1 LITWLRELEL
11 SAVLGTPLATQPAGR
26 MLVAV
31 READRPGFTRA
42 DQELFMILGRQAGAA
57 LENARL
63 YSELRESLKN
73 IEMSQ
78 QALIESEKQAA
89 AGRLTAAI
97 AHEINNPLQALQNCL
112 DLASRKNLNQ
122 TERTHYLELAKSE
135 LVRLMS
141 TVQRMLDFYRP
152 GVRDRK
158 STQVNDLLERI
169 LALMKPQFDELGIVV
184 HLALDPKL
192 PLVMVVSNQIQ
203 QLFFTLLINA
213 MEAIPDGGEIWVQ
226 TRRLS
231 KLKPP
236 AIEIIIEDSGPGIP
250 ESQRANLFKPVE
262 STKEKGTGLGL
273 SVSYGIMTAH
283 GGKIPLLDGRGR
295 GACFQLILPEGD
307 KQ

>member
-1 LITWLRELEL
+1 
-11 SAVLGTPLATQPAGR
+11 
-26 MLVAV
+26 
-31 READRPGFTRA
+31 
-42 DQELFMILGRQAGAA
+42 MILARQAGAA

-63 YSELRESLKN
+63 YPELIESMKN

-78 QALIESEKQAA
+78 QALIESEKQAS

-112 DLASRKNLNQ
+112 DLVSRKNLSQ
-122 TERTHYLELAKSE
+122 SERGHYLEMAKSE
-135 LVRLMS
+135 LTRLMT

-158 STQVNDLLERI
+158 ATQVNELLERV
-169 LALMKPQFDELGIVV
+169 LALMKPQFDELGITV
-184 HLALDPKL
+184 HLDLEPKL
-192 PLVMVVSNQIQ
+192 PFVIVVSNQIQ
-203 QLFFTLLINA
+203 QVFFNLLINA
-213 MEAIPDGGEIWVQ
+213 MEAIPDGGDIWIT
-226 TRRLS
+226 TRHL
-231 KLKPP
+231 KKWKPP
-236 AIEIIIEDSGPGIP
+236 AIEIVIEDSGPGIP

-283 GGKIPLLDGRGR
+283 GGKITLLDGRGR
-295 GACFQLILPEGD
+295 GASFQLILPEGD